1 MDFIIINEKIFQ
13 MNNNPLVS
21 IIIPTYNR
29 ASLISETLDSIL
41 AQTYTNWECLI
52 VDDGS
57 SDNSE
62 IIINKYVELD
72 SRFKFYHR
80 PADRIKG
87 ANTCRNF
94 GFELSEGKY
103 IQYLD
108 SDDYISLNK
117 IEGQVNQLEKC
128 DLNTIAICKWQF
140 FESLSN
146 LRKEN
151 EELKVYKNF
160 DSILDFIDALALS
173 GGFLPA
179 HAYLLNRQLVINAGN
194 WMERLL
200 INQDGEF
207 FARIFIKTNRAV
219 FVPNVM
225 VYYRRNHIDNISVLS
240 NEKKLEHA
248 IISWQLIESYFKIH
262 FGESTRLVSI
272 SKKYLYQ
279 RVVKENIK
287 IMKKNQLFFK
297 EEILQND
304 FFFIRILKKI
314 IKGK

>member
-1 MDFIIINEKIFQ
+1 
-13 MNNNPLVS
+13 MNSNPLVS

-29 ASLISETLDSIL
+29 ASLIGETLNSIL
-41 AQTYTNWECLI
+41 AQTYTNWECII

-57 SDNSE
+57 TDNTE
-62 IIINKYVELD
+62 FVIYKYVDLD
-72 SRFKFYHR
+72 SRFKLYHR

-87 ANTCRNF
+87 ANACRNF

-117 IEGQVNQLEKC
+117 IEEQVNQLEKC
-128 DLNTIAICKWQF
+128 DINTIAICKWQF
-140 FESLSN
+140 FENLSN
-146 LRKEN
+146 INNENKELN
-151 EELKVYKNF
+151 VYRNF

-179 HAYLLNRQLVINAGN
+179 HAYLLNRQSVLNSGN

-207 FARIFIKTNRAV
+207 FARIFIKTNRVV
-219 FVPNVM
+219 FVPDVM
-225 VYYRRNHIDNISVLS
+225 VYYRRNHIDNVSVLN

-287 IMKKNQLFFK
+287 IIKKNRLFFK
-297 EEILQND
+297 DEILRND
-304 FFFIRILKKI
+304 FFFVRIFKKI
-314 IKGK
+314 IKAK